1 MRNLA
6 ITVVAEAQMNFS
18 YLGNDWL
25 AIIVFGFLAGIIA
38 RALMP
43 GKHKIGCVMTVLL
56 GIAGGV
62 SAAWLV
68 SQFELSVTH
77 RWLRF
82 AAAIAGSMLLLWIG
96 AQLKKK

>member
-1 MRNLA
+1 
-6 ITVVAEAQMNFS
+6 MNFS

-38 RALMP
+38 RGLMP
-43 GKHKIGCVMTVLL
+43 GKNKTGCLMTTLL

-68 SQFELSVTH
+68 QQFDFSIAY
-77 RWLRF
+77 RWMRF
-82 AAAIAGSMLLLWIG
+82 VAAIVGAMLLLWISS
-96 AQLKKK
+96 QLKKK